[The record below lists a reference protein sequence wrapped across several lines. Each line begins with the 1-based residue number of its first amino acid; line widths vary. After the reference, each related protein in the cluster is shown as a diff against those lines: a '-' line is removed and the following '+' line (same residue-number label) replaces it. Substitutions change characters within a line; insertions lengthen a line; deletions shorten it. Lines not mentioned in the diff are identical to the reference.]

1 MCGITL
7 LLNRLQKKNAS
18 YYVLKS
24 LEQLQNR
31 GYDSFGLSFYNKQN
45 NKYEIDK
52 ICNKNYQEDIFEIFY
67 NKNKEIKSNVAFGH
81 SRWATHGKISV
92 ENAHPHISNNKL
104 FMCVHNGIIENY
116 DELKKDLIKEGY
128 SFYSETDTEVIIN
141 LIEYNFYKTNCLEKA
156 IEKTVCELKGTYGLI
171 ICDMSEEGRFF
182 IIRNGSPLLLGI
194 NEEFIMVTSENRGF
208 LNLIKTY
215 YNIKNKELVCIEG
228 NKIKNKITLDK
239 EFVCNNND
247 INLGEYKHY
256 TIKEINEQSKTLL
269 LALNNGGRIV
279 ENKIKLGGIEY
290 ILPYLNEIK
299 NIVFL
304 GCGTSFYACKIGE
317 NYIKRMNLNLNTF
330 VYDGG
335 EFNEYDIPKNGKSL
349 FILCSQSGET
359 MDLIQ
364 KIDLL
369 KENGNITMGIINV
382 VDSTIAKNVD
392 CGIYLNAGKEIA
404 VASTKSF
411 TNSLLVMK
419 LFSLWL
425 FQYILYKKEL
435 NNRIINDINDLIYQ
449 VKDLNNNIEQKINQ
463 IDLNDIKDNVFILGK
478 GKMEYI
484 AKECSLKMKEI
495 CYIHAE
501 GYNGASLKHGPF
513 ALLTDDFSTILLID
527 KDNKNKMLNVYN
539 EIKTR
544 GVNIL
549 VITELKNLNLPNCIV
564 LQENKELQEIIFMI
578 FLQNLCYKLSL
589 KKGIN
594 PDKPRNLAKVV
605 TVE

>member
-1 MCGITL
+1 M
-7 LLNRLQKKNAS
+7 N
-18 YYVLKS
+18 
-24 LEQLQNR
+24 
-31 GYDSFGLSFYNKQN
+31 
-45 NKYEIDK
+45 
-52 ICNKNYQEDIFEIFY
+52 
-67 NKNKEIKSNVAFGH
+67 
-81 SRWATHGKISV
+81 
-92 ENAHPHISNNKL
+92 
-104 FMCVHNGIIENY
+104 
-116 DELKKDLIKEGY
+116 
-128 SFYSETDTEVIIN
+128 
-141 LIEYNFYKTNCLEKA
+141 
-156 IEKTVCELKGTYGLI
+156 
-171 ICDMSEEGRFF
+171 EEGRFF

-208 LNLIKTY
+208 LNLVKTY

-239 EFVCNNND
+239 EFVCNNDD
-247 INLGEYKHY
+247 IDLGEYKHY

-269 LALNNGGRIV
+269 LGLNNGGRIV

-299 NIVFL
+299 IFIFRMWYK
-304 GCGTSFYACKIGE
+304 FYACKIGE
-317 NYIKRMNLNLNTF
+317 NYQKNELNVNTF

-449 VKDLNNNIEQKINQ
+449 LGFKIILNKK
-463 IDLNDIKDNVFILGK
+463 LIK
-478 GKMEYI
+478 
-484 AKECSLKMKEI
+484 
-495 CYIHAE
+495 
-501 GYNGASLKHGPF
+501 
-513 ALLTDDFSTILLID
+513 LI
-527 KDNKNKMLNVYN
+527 
-539 EIKTR
+539 
-544 GVNIL
+544 
-549 VITELKNLNLPNCIV
+549 
-564 LQENKELQEIIFMI
+564 
-578 FLQNLCYKLSL
+578 
-589 KKGIN
+589 
-594 PDKPRNLAKVV
+594 
-605 TVE
+605 